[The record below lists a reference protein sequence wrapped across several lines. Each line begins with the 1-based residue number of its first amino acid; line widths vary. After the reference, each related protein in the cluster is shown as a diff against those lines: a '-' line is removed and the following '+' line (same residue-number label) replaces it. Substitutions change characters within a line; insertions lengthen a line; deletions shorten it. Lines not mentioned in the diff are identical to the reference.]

1 MADKKLNELGTADRF
16 DNAYV
21 ELSQNQYRI
30 SKTNLGK
37 QLTNEVHTSFSA
49 TTSKPDYIFVERG
62 NVGKR
67 ISLRDLSKSIIDDG
81 STFYGNY
88 DGNRPLYDGC
98 FIMYHEQSSGVPC
111 AVPYRSWT
119 TLQNNGEEADGVLI
133 VEGGHSLVI
142 APHEKDCYWSSKD
155 GLASQDVVPYTSD
168 NRIKLLD
175 IWDGK
180 ERTAKIC
187 TDASSPFKFESTN
200 ISTRSTYAP
209 GYCYN
214 YTPHVASDGGVKK
227 KGLSAGKYW
236 LPCIAELFMIYTH
249 LHKINAGLALI
260 AGATPLK
267 KYEGHEWYWSSTETN
282 DTYAWRLSLSTGS
295 YAENGIKSAAQNVSP
310 KHMVRPVSSFIDD
323 RERVRTCG

>member
-1 MADKKLNELGTADRF
+1 MADKKLNELGTTYRF

-98 FIMYHEQSSGVPC
+98 FIMYHDQSYEVPC
-111 AVPYRSWT
+111 AVPYRTWT
-119 TLQNNGEEADGVLI
+119 NLQNNGEEADGVLI
-133 VEGGHSLVI
+133 IEGGHAVLV
-142 APHEKDCYWSSKD
+142 APHEKVCYWSSKD
-155 GLASQDVVPYTSD
+155 GLASQNTVPYTSD
-168 NRIKLLD
+168 NRMKLLD
-175 IWDGK
+175 IWDGMK
-180 ERTAKIC
+180 RTKKIC
-187 TDASSPFKFESTN
+187 TDASSPFMFESTN
-200 ISTRSTYAP
+200 ISTKSTYAP
-209 GYCYN
+209 GYCYH
-214 YTPHVASDGGVKK
+214 YTPHVADSSTGQKK

-260 AGATPLK
+260 NGAIPLRL
-267 KYEGHEWYWSSTETN
+267 ESGREWYWSSTESSATH
-282 DTYAWRLSLSTGS
+282 AWRLSLNTGS
-295 YAENGIKSAAQNVSP
+295 YAANGEKKTTQ
-310 KHMVRPVSSFIDD
+310 HMVRPVSSFIDD
-323 RERVRTCG
+323 KYSL